1 MIGVSDCAMQTSSH
15 YPALPVP
22 ARVRLHVF
30 PEHDCAYLPGR
41 LTRLRAFFAQRVD
54 PDVYHDLMDA
64 GFRRSGRMVY
74 QPMCRGCRACAPIRV
89 PVARFRP
96 SKSQRRCARR
106 NADVHVTVGAPAP
119 SGEKFELYRRYAT
132 QWHGSAD
139 PGSRG
144 EFETFLYDSPV
155 DTIELTYRAGGPG
168 GALLA
173 VGICDVCAPRS
184 LSSVYF
190 WFDPRESRR
199 GLGTFGAL
207 VEIERARA
215 LGVEHYYLGY
225 WVRECAAMSY
235 KSSFR
240 PHQLLDTDGVWREI
254 PPPS

>member
-1 MIGVSDCAMQTSSH
+1 MSDAPAQQQQTFSH

-41 LTRLRAFFAQRVD
+41 AARLRAFFAQRVD

-74 QPMCRGCRACAPIRV
+74 QPVCRGCRACVPIRV
-89 PVARFRP
+89 PVDRFRP
-96 SKSQRRCARR
+96 NRSQRRCARR
-106 NADVHVTVGAPAP
+106 NADVHVAVAAPQP
-119 SGEKFELYRRYAT
+119 TREKFDLYHRYVR
-132 QWHGSAD
+132 QWHGVAD

-144 EFETFLYDSPV
+144 EFESFLYDSPV
-155 DTIELTYRAGGPG
+155 DTIEFTYRAGGPG

-173 VGICDVCAPRS
+173 VGVCDLCAPRS

-190 WFDPRESRR
+190 WFEPAQERR

-207 VEIERARA
+207 AEIAHARA

-225 WVRECAAMSY
+225 WVQACAAMSY
-235 KSSFR
+235 KSAFR
-240 PHQLLDTDGVWREI
+240 PYQLLDTDGVWREI
-254 PPPS
+254 PSPP